1 MSPDSERLA
10 AARRREATRA
20 AIRYFLLFFALF
32 LFLGAL
38 AAYTVRN
45 ARQDEAR
52 SLRVRMEYCRELE
65 KLKTQNRED
74 VADDKKHYRRN
85 LRLLGLKDT
94 PELRRAVE
102 ANWRKELRRNRAKPC
117 PYRA

>member
-52 SLRVRMEYCRELE
+52 QTPFIRTATGATAEAANAARS
-65 KLKTQNRED
+65 
-74 VADDKKHYRRN
+74 VA
-85 LRLLGLKDT
+85 
-94 PELRRAVE
+94 RRARLDRY
-102 ANWRKELRRNRAKPC
+102 A
-117 PYRA
+117 